1 MGYNKFSIMI
11 ATQTVIIMLLLML
24 LTYLINI
31 PGYYASILFV
41 TLLLISQCIFVY
53 RFVTKTNQEL
63 SRFFDAARHADY
75 SQRFELKDMGAG
87 FGELS
92 KTFSD
97 ILRQFQENRTSQA
110 KDLRY
115 LKAIIEQVPVPL
127 IAVNSD
133 ESLTLWNNSARRLFG
148 ANHVKTL
155 NDLKQF
161 GEDFVHQ
168 INSVRAGER
177 RLVNFLIDGM
187 ELQLTISATEIV
199 LDNRQEKLLSL
210 LDIQSEL
217 DGAQFEAWQGLVRVL
232 THEIMNS
239 ITPVASLAK
248 TAVDLIDDARL
259 KVKER
264 PDIVDELTDVSNA
277 VQTVARRSD
286 GLMNFVGSYRR
297 LTRLPLPDKKTI
309 KIKELFDQVIALAT
323 QEWEEK
329 NIALQTKIEP
339 TELDINIDKNM
350 IEQLLINLLLNAE
363 HAVAEKEKP
372 EICMQASLNRR
383 GHVVI
388 DVSDNG
394 AGIADEIVKKIFVPF
409 FTTKREGSGVGLAL
423 TRQVM
428 IAHGGTVQFE
438 KSTTGGAL
446 FRLTF

>member
-1 MGYNKFSIMI
+1 MI

-53 RFVTKTNQEL
+53 RFVTKTNKEL

-92 KTFSD
+92 RTFSD

-297 LTRLPLPDKKTI
+297 LTRLPLPDKKI
-309 KIKELFDQVIALAT
+309 VKIKELFDQVITLAT
-323 QEWEEK
+323 HEWEDK

-339 TELDINIDKNM
+339 AELDINIDKNM

-363 HAVAEKEKP
+363 QAVAEKEKP

-394 AGIADEIVKKIFVPF
+394 TGIADEIVKKIFVPF

-438 KSTTGGAL
+438 KSTAGGAL